1 MEFKPKL
8 KMLKSDL
15 SSLELISVEQSKNLR
30 TFPRMQRKKKVYD
43 NNERNVR
50 PREHCPFTRLFFLL
64 LVPLREVEGEYTG
77 HRAGFY
83 AKQKPPGQKP
93 VAAGAGMK
101 QAGNTI
107 FFFT

>member
-1 MEFKPKL
+1 
-8 KMLKSDL
+8 MLDL
-15 SSLELISVEQSKNLR
+15 GNTVLLPDS
-30 TFPRMQRKKKVYD
+30 
-43 NNERNVR
+43 
-50 PREHCPFTRLFFLL
+50 FFLL